1 MEINKDK
8 VKKFW
13 EYQADRLGKVPLGT
27 LTHFEVDEG
36 ALALKIELEMD
47 KILKQLRLTK
57 EMNVLDLG
65 AGTGIWSFIF
75 ANLVNSVHAVE
86 FSKKLIDIGTTEAEK
101 QSVDNVKFFHER
113 VEDFTS
119 DISFDIIFISGVLQ
133 YLNDPEFN
141 TLVNRFTTY
150 SDLDT
155 KLVLREPTGVNSR
168 YKIDAKYSEKLGTD
182 YSSIYRT
189 EEELVGPIEDVGF
202 RLEED
207 MEFYDDETGLNK
219 WDQTILRLYIFKRVN

>member
-1 MEINKDK
+1 MEIDKDK

-27 LTHFEVDEG
+27 LTHFEIDEK
-36 ALALKIELEMD
+36 ALALKIEFEKDM
-47 KILKQLRLTK
+47 ILKKIRLTK

-75 ANLVNSVHAVE
+75 ANSVKSVHAVD
-86 FSKKLIDIGTTEAEK
+86 FSKKLIDIGTAEAKK
-101 QSVDNVKFFHER
+101 QFVDNVKFFHER

-141 TLVNRFTTY
+141 TLVDRFTTY

-155 KLVLREPTGVNSR
+155 KLFLREPTGIKSR
-168 YKIDAKYSEKLGTD
+168 YTIDAKYSEKLGTD

-207 MEFYDDETGLNK
+207 MEFYNDESGLNK
-219 WDQTILRLYIFKRVN
+219 WDQTILRFYVFKRVS